1 MNIKL
6 IKLLVS
12 VGISLCLVIAGE
24 WLYARYMQHRL
35 LASIAEEKPQEYKA
49 DQLPE
54 IELTSQPEDSYVDL
68 VARPLFIKGR
78 KPVDEPVREAG
89 QAAAKPETFDWQLT
103 GVYSTKQTVS
113 ALFSRS
119 KSKVAKDNHRKI
131 TVGEDLDGWKLIEIN
146 KDRAVLKQDSKEK
159 ELLLRKPKS
168 KIPLPGANGSAP
180 AKPAPAPAATP
191 ESEPPP
197 PPPPP
202 QDNNGDT
209 SEGNQ

>member
-12 VGISLCLVIAGE
+12 VGIGLCLVIAGE
-24 WLYARYMQHRL
+24 WLYAHYMQHRL
-35 LASIAEEKPQEYKA
+35 LASIASEEPQEYKA
-49 DQLPE
+49 ETLPE

-78 KPVDEPVREAG
+78 RPVDEPVRETG
-89 QAAAKPETFDWQLT
+89 QVAAKPETFDWQLT
-103 GVYSTKQTVS
+103 GVYSIKNTVS
-113 ALFSRS
+113 ALFSRP
-119 KSKVAKDNHRKI
+119 KSKTAKDNNRKL
-131 TVGEDLDGWKLIEIN
+131 TVGEDLDGWKLTEITR
-146 KDRAVLKQDSKEK
+146 DRAVLKQGGKEK

-168 KIPLPGANGSAP
+168 KTPLPNANGAAP
-180 AKPAPAPAATP
+180 AKPAPEPAATP
-191 ESEPPP
+191 TPESE
-197 PPPPP
+197 PPPP

>member
-49 DQLPE
+49 DQLPD
-54 IELTSQPEDSYVDL
+54 IELTRQPEDNYVDL

-78 KPVDEPVREAG
+78 RPVDEPVRETG
-89 QAAAKPETFDWQLT
+89 QAAAKTETFDWQLT
-103 GVYSTKQTVS
+103 GVYSTKKTVS
-113 ALFSRS
+113 ALFSRA

-146 KDRAVLKQDSKEK
+146 KDRALLKQGSKEK
-159 ELLLRKPKS
+159 ELLLRKPKL
-168 KIPLPGANGSAP
+168 KTPLPGANGTVPPAP
-180 AKPAPAPAATP
+180 APAPAPAATP

-197 PPPPP
+197 PPP
-202 QDNNGDT
+202 QDNNGDA

>member
-12 VGISLCLVIAGE
+12 VGIGLCLVIAGE

-35 LASIAEEKPQEYKA
+35 LESIASEEPQEYKA
-49 DQLPE
+49 DKLPE
-54 IELTSQPEDSYVDL
+54 IELTSQPEDNYVDL

-78 KPVDEPVREAG
+78 RPVDEPVRETG
-89 QAAAKPETFDWQLT
+89 QVAAKPETFDWQLT

-113 ALFSRS
+113 ALFSRA

-146 KDRAVLKQDSKEK
+146 KDRAVLKQGSKEK

-168 KIPLPGANGSAP
+168 KVPLPGANGATPAP
-180 AKPAPAPAATP
+180 PAPAPAPPPPPPP

-197 PPPPP
+197 PPE
-202 QDNNGDT
+202 NTGDT

>member
-54 IELTSQPEDSYVDL
+54 IELTSQPEDSYADL
-68 VARPLFIKGR
+68 VDRPLFIKGR
-78 KPVDEPVREAG
+78 KPVDEPVRETG

-113 ALFSRS
+113 ALFSRA

-131 TVGEDLDGWKLIEIN
+131 TVGEDLDGWKLTEIT
-146 KDRAVLKQDSKEK
+146 KDRAVLKQGSKEK

-180 AKPAPAPAATP
+180 AKPAPAPAPAATP
-191 ESEPPP
+191 ETEPPP
-197 PPPPP
+197 P
-202 QDNNGDT
+202 QENNGDT

>member
-6 IKLLVS
+6 IKLLIS
-12 VGISLCLVIAGE
+12 VGIGLCLVIAGE

-35 LASIAEEKPQEYKA
+35 LESIASEEPQEYKA
-49 DQLPE
+49 DKLPE
-54 IELTSQPEDSYVDL
+54 IELTSQPEDNYVDL

-78 KPVDEPVREAG
+78 RPVDEPVHETG
-89 QAAAKPETFDWQLT
+89 QVAVKPETFDWQLT

-113 ALFSRS
+113 ALFSRA

-146 KDRAVLKQDSKEK
+146 KDRAVLKQGSKEK

-168 KIPLPGANGSAP
+168 KVPLPGANGATP
-180 AKPAPAPAATP
+180 ATPAPVPTPAPPPPP

-197 PPPPP
+197 PPE
-202 QDNNGDT
+202 NNGDT

>member
-6 IKLLVS
+6 IKLLIA
-12 VGISLCLVIAGE
+12 VGIGLCLVIAGE
-24 WLYARYMQHRL
+24 WLYARYTRDRL
-35 LASIAEEKPQEYKA
+35 LTSIASEKPQDYKA

-54 IELTSQPEDSYVDL
+54 IELTRQPEDNYVDL

-78 KPVDEPVREAG
+78 RPVDEPVRETG

-131 TVGEDLDGWKLIEIN
+131 TVGEDLDGWKLTEIN
-146 KDRAVLKQDSKEK
+146 KDRAVLKQGNNEK

-168 KIPLPGANGSAP
+168 KIPLPGANGAAP

-197 PPPPP
+197 PPP

>member
-6 IKLLVS
+6 IKLLIS
-12 VGISLCLVIAGE
+12 VGIGLCLVIAGE

-35 LASIAEEKPQEYKA
+35 LESIASEEPQEYKA
-49 DQLPE
+49 DKLPE
-54 IELTSQPEDSYVDL
+54 IELTSQPEDNYVDL

-78 KPVDEPVREAG
+78 RPVDEPVHETG
-89 QAAAKPETFDWQLT
+89 QVAAKPETFDWQLT

-113 ALFSRS
+113 ALFSRA

-146 KDRAVLKQDSKEK
+146 KDRAVLKQGSKEK

-168 KIPLPGANGSAP
+168 KVPLSGANGATP
-180 AKPAPAPAATP
+180 ATPAPVPTPAPPPPP

-197 PPPPP
+197 PPE
-202 QDNNGDT
+202 NNGDT